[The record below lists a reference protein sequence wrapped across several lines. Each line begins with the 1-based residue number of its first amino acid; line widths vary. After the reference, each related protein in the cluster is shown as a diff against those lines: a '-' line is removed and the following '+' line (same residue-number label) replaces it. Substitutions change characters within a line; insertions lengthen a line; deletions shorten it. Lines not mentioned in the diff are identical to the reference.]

1 MTPTTLALMVRRGII
16 VAFVAYLAGLPVALA
31 QQGGG
36 ASEASKRELT
46 DYLKTHEITP
56 DQYVLNK
63 FREHDI
69 VFLGEEHYI
78 RQNVEFV
85 QRLIPELYRAGVY
98 NLGIDFGVSECQ
110 PDVDRLITADHY
122 DADLARRI
130 MFKDF
135 VLWSYKEYMDIYR
148 AAWRLNHSLPPG
160 ARTFRVVNLIYAPNW
175 AALQGPRTREAMQ
188 RVWYKG
194 DGDVYMGERILHE
207 FVDTHQKAV
216 VYAGFHH
223 TFTHY
228 HQPMYDLEGRR
239 VEGFI
244 EERMGNVVY
253 NRIPQRV
260 FGILLHTPWMSQSDP
275 GHLMAPVRGIIDSVM
290 NELHDRPS
298 GFDVVGSP
306 FGTLRDPGTYYAAGY
321 ADFTLATLTDG
332 YVYLVPFRKFKSVT
346 VDRKFITDANFREAV
361 ENFWDPEMRSKITK
375 PLDLLRLSQ
384 KDADE
389 VKTFRR
395 VK

>member
-1 MTPTTLALMVRRGII
+1 MVRKGII
-16 VAFVAYLAGLPVALA
+16 VAFVACLAGLSVAVP
-31 QQGGG
+31 QQSGGT
-36 ASEASKRELT
+36 SEASKRELI

-56 DQYVLNK
+56 DQYVISK
-63 FREHDI
+63 FKDHDV

-78 RQNVEFV
+78 RQNLEFV
-85 QRLIPELYRAGVY
+85 QRLVPELYRAGVY
-98 NLGIDFGVSECQ
+98 NLGIEFGVSECQ
-110 PDVDRLITADHY
+110 ADVDRLITADHY
-122 DADLARRI
+122 DDNLARRI

-135 VLWSYKEYMDIYR
+135 VLWSYKEYMDLYR
-148 AAWRLNHSLPPG
+148 AAWRLNHSLPAG
-160 ARTFRVVNLIYAPNW
+160 AKTFRVVNLGYAPNW
-175 AALQGPRTREAMQ
+175 TALQVPRTREAMQ

-194 DGDVYMGERILHE
+194 DPDVYMGERVLHE
-207 FVDTHQKAV
+207 FVDTHQKAL

-223 TFTHY
+223 TFTRY
-228 HQPMYDLEGRR
+228 HQPDYDFESRT
-239 VEGFI
+239 VHGFI

-253 NRIPQRV
+253 NRIPQNV
-260 FGILLHTPWMSQSDP
+260 FGILLHTPWMSKAGMD
-275 GHLMAPVRGIIDSVM
+275 HWIAPVRGILESVM
-290 NELHDRPS
+290 ESVHERPV

-306 FGTLRDPGTYYAAGY
+306 FGTLRDPDTYYSAGY
-321 ADFTLATLTDG
+321 AEFTLATLTDG

-346 VDRKFITDANFREAV
+346 VDPKFINNANFREAV
-361 ENFWDPEMRSKITK
+361 DNFWDPEMRSKITK

>member
-1 MTPTTLALMVRRGII
+1 MTRKGIIMALLACLGGLPLALS
-16 VAFVAYLAGLPVALA
+16 
-31 QQGGG
+31 QQVTGTP
-36 ASEASKRELT
+36 EASKRELT

-56 DQYVLNK
+56 DQYVLSK
-63 FREHDI
+63 FRDHDI

-78 RQNVEFV
+78 RQNIEFV
-85 QRLIPELYRAGVY
+85 QRLVPELYRAGVY
-98 NLGIDFGVSECQ
+98 NLGIEFGVSECQ

-160 ARTFRVVNLIYAPNW
+160 AKAFRVVNLAYAPNW
-175 AALQGPRTREAMQ
+175 AALQVPRSREAMQ

-194 DGDVYMGERILHE
+194 NADVYMGERILRE
-207 FVDTHQKAV
+207 FVDTHQKAL

-223 TFTHY
+223 TFTRY
-228 HQPMYDLEGRR
+228 HQPIYDSESRKF
-239 VEGFI
+239 EGFMD
-244 EERMGNVVY
+244 ERMGNVVY
-253 NRIPQRV
+253 KRIPGRV
-260 FGILLHTPWMSQSDP
+260 FGILLHTPWMSQSGMD
-275 GHLMAPVRGIIDSVM
+275 HFMAPVRGIIDSVM
-290 NELHDRPS
+290 DEMHERPI
-298 GFDVVGSP
+298 GFDVVESP
-306 FGTLRDPGTYYAAGY
+306 FGTLRDPDTYYSAGY
-321 ADFTLATLTDG
+321 ADFTLAMLTDG

-346 VDRKFITDANFREAV
+346 VDRKFINDANFREAV

-375 PLDLLRLSQ
+375 PSDLLRLSQ